1 MNLRPYQQDA
11 IDDVKLAFMN
21 RNRRVLLVAPTGA
34 GKTVMFSYIAKHAA
48 LKGNRIAILAH
59 REELLDQISRTLTQ
73 FGVDHG
79 FIAARRP
86 VDPTKLVQVCGVH
99 TLKNRAARIA
109 WKSDL
114 IVCDEAHHATAGSWA
129 QILNAY
135 PDARVL
141 GVTATPERLDGAGL
155 GNVFNVMVRGPEI
168 ADLIAGGFL
177 SPVKYYCPKTV
188 NTDGMKLRMG
198 DYRHADVDKRVNN
211 SKVTG
216 EAVEWYRKLCDGAP
230 AVAFCAS
237 IAHSEHVAETFRAAG
252 YRWTSLDSTMTS
264 EARRVAVVGLG
275 NGSLHGISSCDIIS
289 EGFDL
294 PIVSTAILLRPTA
307 SLGLYLQQVGRVL
320 RVSPGKTHATIID
333 HVGNCGS
340 TRSGKWV
347 EKHGFAEDVREWSLE
362 GRIKRDGAAPVRLC
376 EECYAVVPI
385 GAALCPQCGAVKPEP
400 EVKPMPE
407 VDAGELEEVV
417 AERIRKKKAKEE
429 QAQAKT
435 LEELIALGK
444 SRNYRNPA
452 MWAKCILD
460 HRQFK
465 FKKKRNKQEEKSFKY
480 LSSKICFLSITQQ
493 EYRERNKKA
502 FLKRQQK
509 QTPETKL
516 KNLEYKKKYKRN
528 ALYKEK
534 RNKQLKEKRAI
545 KKIENKE
552 EIEKKRKLKL
562 EAKKAKRKIYFQN
575 LPSEIKKLKYKR
587 DYELR
592 KTKRQHDRS
601 TNSISHPSHA
611 SRSS

>member
-11 IDDVKLAFMN
+11 IDEVKLAFMN

-79 FIAARRP
+79 FIAARRS
-86 VDPTKLVQVCGVH
+86 VDPSKMVQVCGVH

-109 WKSDL
+109 WTPDL

-129 QILNAY
+129 RILEAY
-135 PDARVL
+135 SDARVL
-141 GVTATPERLDGAGL
+141 GVTATPERLDGTGL
-155 GNVFNVMVRGPEI
+155 GNVFTKMVRGPEI

-177 SPVKYYCPKTV
+177 SPVKYYCPKIV

-216 EAVEWYRKLCDGAP
+216 EAVEWYRKLCDGSP

-237 IAHSEHVAETFRAAG
+237 IAHSEHVAQTFRAAG

-264 EARRVAVVGLG
+264 EARRAAVVGLG

-320 RVSPGKTHATIID
+320 RVAPGKTHATIID

-340 TRSGKWV
+340 TRGGEWI

-362 GRIKRDGAAPVRLC
+362 GRIKRAGAAPVRLC
-376 EECYAVVPI
+376 EECFAVVPI
-385 GAALCPQCGAVKPEP
+385 SAAVCPQCGAVKPEP
-400 EVKPMPE
+400 EIKPLPE
-407 VDAGELEEVV
+407 ADAGELEEV
-417 AERIRKKKAKEE
+417 
-429 QAQAKT
+429 
-435 LEELIALGK
+435 IA
-444 SRNYRNPA
+444 S
-452 MWAKCILD
+452 
-460 HRQFK
+460 
-465 FKKKRNKQEEKSFKY
+465 
-480 LSSKICFLSITQQ
+480 
-493 EYRERNKKA
+493 
-502 FLKRQQK
+502 
-509 QTPETKL
+509 
-516 KNLEYKKKYKRN
+516 
-528 ALYKEK
+528 EK
-534 RNKQLKEKRAI
+534 RNEPGLQIIQKLTLEYLQSLNPKFNAAYRCIQFNNEAEVILPNNGFSWMEVLKDRLVEYMKAVYWEDKKRIKQTWREFVNSPPERSGYKEYLKIDRRELESNAMTLEDWQNIAKMHGYHAGWAWHRFNLR
-545 KKIENKE
+545 KGYL
-552 EIEKKRKLKL
+552 EKKKNRH
-562 EAKKAKRKIYFQN
+562 
-575 LPSEIKKLKYKR
+575 
-587 DYELR
+587 LR
-592 KTKRQHDRS
+592 PNRIR
-601 TNSISHPSHA
+601 NSISDSPHA
-611 SRSS
+611 S

>member
-73 FGVDHG
+73 FSVDHG
-79 FIAARRP
+79 FIAARRL

-109 WKSDL
+109 WTPDL

-129 QILNAY
+129 RILESY

-141 GVTATPERLDGAGL
+141 GVTATPERLDGTGL

-168 ADLIAGGFL
+168 ADLIARGFL
-177 SPVKYYCPKTV
+177 SPVKYFCPKTV

-237 IAHSEHVAETFRAAG
+237 IAHSEHVAEIFRAAG
-252 YRWTSLDSTMTS
+252 YRWTSLDSTMTP
-264 EARRVAVVGLG
+264 EARRAAVVGLG

-320 RVSPGKTHATIID
+320 RVAPGKTHATIID

-340 TRSGKWV
+340 TRGGQWV

-385 GAALCPQCGAVKPEP
+385 GAAVCPQCGAVKPEP

-435 LEELIALGK
+435 LEQLIELGK

-452 MWAKCILD
+452 MWAKYVLEARGW
-460 HRQFK
+460 HELK
-465 FKKKRNKQEEKSFKY
+465 LKKKLTDEEEKIYNRIRAKVSFYK
-480 LSSKICFLSITQQ
+480 LL
-493 EYRERNKKA
+493 EKK
-502 FLKRQQK
+502 
-509 QTPETKL
+509 
-516 KNLEYKKKYKRN
+516 
-528 ALYKEK
+528 
-534 RNKQLKEKRAI
+534 LKEKL
-545 KKIENKE
+545 
-552 EIEKKRKLKL
+552 EKTKLWRKHLDLDKKLKL
-562 EAKKAKRKIYFQN
+562 KEKNKTYLTKERQKKYRDNFNSKLTLEQRKEKNRKRELRRKRKN
-575 LPSEIKKLKYKR
+575 
-587 DYELR
+587 
-592 KTKRQHDRS
+592 DRS
-601 TNSISHPSHA
+601 TNSSIHSSHA
-611 SRSS
+611 SQSS